1 MNNTLMLTRPKQK
14 RPRLLISGLRLIQGI
29 SQKMLTQTLRQ
40 LEFHGLVVRLDRG
53 TVPPHVEYE
62 ISQLGNSLNEIMVSF
77 DDWFAVNLDR
87 YDQLS
92 SRSGA

>member
-1 MNNTLMLTRPKQK
+1 
-14 RPRLLISGLRLIQGI
+14 
-29 SQKMLTQTLRQ
+29 MLTQTLRQ
-40 LEFHGLVVRLDRG
+40 LGSHGLIVRLDRG

-62 ISQLGNSLNEIMVSF
+62 LSQLGNSLNEIMVSF